1 MPNVTEN
8 AVRAALAQVRDPVT
22 GRSAIEL
29 GVVRG
34 LTVRDD
40 HVGFVVEAPD
50 DGDARGASTLE
61 PLRAAC
67 EAAVRAV
74 PGVARVTAV
83 LTAHAD
89 TASTGPDDGAGR
101 APAAS
106 APKARAPRGVR
117 LSPAAEAQSSP
128 GRPSAARALALPG
141 VAHMLAVAS
150 GKGGV
155 GKSTVAANLACA
167 LAAQGRR
174 VGLIDADIYGPSAP
188 ILMGLTDADPKAG
201 PDGKLIAPEAFGV
214 KVMSMGFLVDADA
227 PMIWRGPIVMSA
239 LSQLLADVAWAPLDV
254 LVADLPPGTGD
265 AQLTLVQRAPLSAAL
280 IVSTPQE
287 LALADVRRGAAM
299 FARTHVPLL
308 GVVENMSAF
317 EDPASG
323 VRFAPFGEGG
333 ARHAAAA
340 LGAPFLGAL
349 PLDPTLAALSDA
361 GTPPAATA
369 PDSPLGRAFGQLAEG
384 VWAALA
390 AGQARP
396 APRIRFS
403 G

>member
-1 MPNVTEN
+1 
-8 AVRAALAQVRDPVT
+8 
-22 GRSAIEL
+22 
-29 GVVRG
+29 
-34 LTVRDD
+34 
-40 HVGFVVEAPD
+40 
-50 DGDARGASTLE
+50 
-61 PLRAAC
+61 
-67 EAAVRAV
+67 
-74 PGVARVTAV
+74 
-83 LTAHAD
+83 
-89 TASTGPDDGAGR
+89 
-101 APAAS
+101 
-106 APKARAPRGVR
+106 
-117 LSPAAEAQSSP
+117 
-128 GRPSAARALALPG
+128 
-141 VAHMLAVAS
+141 MLAVAS

-167 LAAQGRR
+167 LAVQGRR

-201 PDGKLIAPEAFGV
+201 ADGKLVPPEAFGV
-214 KVMSMGFLVDADA
+214 KVMSMGFLVEADA

-317 EDPASG
+317 TDPQSG
-323 VRFAPFGEGG
+323 ARFAPFGEGG
-333 ARHAAAA
+333 AKDAAAA
-340 LGAPFLGAL
+340 LNAPFLGAI
-349 PLDPTLAALSDA
+349 PLDPTLASLSDA

-369 PDSPLGRAFGQLAEG
+369 PESTLGRAFAGLAQA
-384 VWAALA
+384 VWAGLA
-390 AGQARP
+390 AGPARTP
-396 APRIRFS
+396 PRVRFT